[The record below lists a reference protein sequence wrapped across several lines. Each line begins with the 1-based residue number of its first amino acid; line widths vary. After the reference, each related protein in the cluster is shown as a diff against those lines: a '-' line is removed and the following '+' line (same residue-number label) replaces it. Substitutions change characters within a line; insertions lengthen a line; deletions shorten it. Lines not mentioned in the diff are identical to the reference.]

1 LKQAFSLLY
10 NETACFF
17 YNMKITFLGT
27 GTSYGVPV
35 IGCECSVCTSSNPKD
50 KRFRSSVLV
59 EIKNK
64 RILIDVSPDFRQQM
78 MPLDFHKID
87 GVLLTH
93 EHYDH
98 VGGIDDLRSFG
109 EFGKIDIY
117 AESNVVDALRHR
129 IPYCF
134 TTHKYAGIPNLEL
147 LEIDTNPFYIEGVK
161 IVPIRVFHHRLPI
174 LGFRI
179 DNFAYLT
186 DVKTV
191 PETELDKLKD
201 LDVLVVS
208 SLRINEHISHQNLE
222 QAIELI
228 HKIKPKKAYLTHL
241 SHQMGLHD
249 IVEQELED
257 SISIAYD
264 NMTLTI

>member
-1 LKQAFSLLY
+1 
-10 NETACFF
+10 
-17 YNMKITFLGT
+17 M
-27 GTSYGVPV
+27 
-35 IGCECSVCTSSNPKD
+35 
-50 KRFRSSVLV
+50 
-59 EIKNK
+59 
-64 RILIDVSPDFRQQM
+64 
-78 MPLDFHKID
+78 
-87 GVLLTH
+87 
-93 EHYDH
+93 
-98 VGGIDDLRSFG
+98 
-109 EFGKIDIY
+109 
-117 AESNVVDALRHR
+117 
-129 IPYCF
+129 
-134 TTHKYAGIPNLEL
+134 
-147 LEIDTNPFYIEGVK
+147 
-161 IVPIRVFHHRLPI
+161 
-174 LGFRI
+174 GFRI

-228 HKIKPKKAYLTHL
+228 HKIKPKKAFLTHL

-249 IVEQELED
+249 IVEQELEE